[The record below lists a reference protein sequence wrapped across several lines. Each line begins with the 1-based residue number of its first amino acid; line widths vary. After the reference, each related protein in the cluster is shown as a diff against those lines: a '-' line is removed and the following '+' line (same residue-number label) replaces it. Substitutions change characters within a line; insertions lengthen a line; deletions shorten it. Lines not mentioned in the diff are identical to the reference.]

1 MENAEIISSL
11 RKAGKA
17 ARKSLAPEARHEKSK
32 KIVERILKSEEFAEA
47 KIIMI
52 YKAFGGEV
60 ELDALEDAIAANNE
74 YAASKRLVYPLCV
87 SKTEMI
93 ALQPQGNDAWMSG
106 SYGITEPV
114 REKSVE
120 IAPEDI
126 DLIICPCT
134 SFDEECNRIGM
145 GGGYYDRY
153 LAKCGKTKI
162 VAVAFEAQKAEN
174 IPRAEWDRP
183 MQKVFTEDAVYEKD
197 G

>member
-1 MENAEIISSL
+1 MGNAEIISSL
-11 RKAGKA
+11 RKAGKE
-17 ARKSLAPEARHEKSK
+17 ARKSLAPEERHEKSK
-32 KIVERILKSEEFAEA
+32 KIVDRILESQEFAEA
-47 KIIMI
+47 NVIMI

-60 ELDALEDAIAANNE
+60 ELDALEEAIAKNDK
-74 YAASKRLVYPLCV
+74 YVASKSLVYPLCT

-93 ALQPQGNDAWMSG
+93 ALQPQGEDAWMSG

-120 IAPEDI
+120 VDPADI

-153 LAKCGKTKI
+153 LTKCGKTKI
-162 VAVAFEAQKAEN
+162 VAVAFEAQKAES
-174 IPRAEWDRP
+174 IPCAEWDRP
-183 MQKVFTEDAVYEKD
+183 MQKVFTEDAVYVK
-197 G
+197 